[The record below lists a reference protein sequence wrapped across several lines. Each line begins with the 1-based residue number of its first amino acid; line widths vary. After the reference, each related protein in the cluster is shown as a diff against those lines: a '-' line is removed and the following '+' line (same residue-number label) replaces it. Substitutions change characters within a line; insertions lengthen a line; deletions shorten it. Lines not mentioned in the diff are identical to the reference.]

1 MSTRAALALCQALR
15 LALLFGVSAPA
26 LAGETR
32 APEPRFF
39 VMGSGTLELVRR
51 DTGERVRVRYIQPD
65 GRYEYVAIGDI
76 QHLLRSKGG
85 GEQRELTPRFVELL
99 AHVSDRVGQPLVVL
113 SGYRTPAYN
122 EGIRRR
128 GGRAASGSL
137 HTEGLAADLAIPRVQ
152 LFPMWTYLRGLE
164 CCGAG
169 YYSGQGFLHVDV
181 GKPRFWEAATS
192 RTDEDL
198 SGGNARAFAR
208 TDFDR
213 YVAGEMPLVRFHA
226 VTEPPLRVER
236 TARLVPV
243 GGGAAVPVAL
253 EDLGGAGG
261 AGCFEVDADT
271 RLMVKGLPRTARGRV
286 EFTACAPR
294 VGRTPER
301 VETNPIAVR

>member
-1 MSTRAALALCQALR
+1 MSARAILALF
-15 LALLFGVSAPA
+15 LAVIPGLAAPA

-32 APEPRFF
+32 VPEPRFF

-65 GRYEYVAIGDI
+65 GRYDYVGIGEI
-76 QHLLRSKGG
+76 QRLLRSKGG
-85 GEQRELTPRFVELL
+85 GAQRELTPRFVELL

-128 GGRAASGSL
+128 GGKAASGSL
-137 HTEGLAADLAIPRVQ
+137 HTEGLAADLAIPRAQ
-152 LFPMWTYLRGLE
+152 LLPMWTYLRGLE

-169 YYSGQGFLHVDV
+169 YYARQGFLHVDV

-198 SGGNARAFAR
+198 SGGNARVFAR

-213 YVAGEMPLVRFHA
+213 YVASEMPLVRFHA
-226 VTEPPLRVER
+226 VTEPPIRVER
-236 TARLVPV
+236 MARLVPL

-253 EDLGGAGG
+253 EDLSGAAG

-286 EFTACAPR
+286 ELTTCAPR